1 MQVASV
7 ASPAGDAA
15 ASAKALLSILSSRLG
30 TPDVPPGMPI

>member
-15 ASAKALLSILSSRLG
+15 ASAKALLSILSSRGYISEGL
-30 TPDVPPGMPI
+30 